1 MRRFVRLINVV
12 VRTRLPLLLLIID
25 CTNNR
30 TDHCPAALVTAIR
43 EAHSKGE
50 VIINVS
56 VANDGDWFLRTDE
69 FNSEPL
75 MPLLKYLIPC

>member
-1 MRRFVRLINVV
+1 MRRFIRFINVV
-12 VRTRLPLLLLIID
+12 VRLLFLTLFFID
-25 CTNNR
+25 YTHNR

-75 MPLLKYLIPC
+75 MLLLESLSRY

>member
-1 MRRFVRLINVV
+1 MRRFIRLINVV
-12 VRTRLPLLLLIID
+12 VRRLHLLFLIID
-25 CTNNR
+25 CTKNR

-43 EAHSKGE
+43 EAHSKDE
-50 VIINVS
+50 IIINVS

-75 MPLLKYLIPC
+75 MLFSLF